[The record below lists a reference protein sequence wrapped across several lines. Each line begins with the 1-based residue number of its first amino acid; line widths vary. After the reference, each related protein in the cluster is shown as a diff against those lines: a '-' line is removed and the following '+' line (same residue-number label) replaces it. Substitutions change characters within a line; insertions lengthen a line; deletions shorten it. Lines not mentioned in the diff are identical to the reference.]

1 MRAVWL
7 VTAAT
12 LMLTGCATLSGDA
25 PSNRYLA
32 KGAFDARA
40 NLPPPP
46 AKGSP
51 AALRDREI
59 FHATRGLK
67 DTPRW
72 SLAQEDNI
80 EEQVLDGYACAL
92 GVAPTLERNP
102 KLAATLLRMSRD
114 VRSAVAGPKLKYLR
128 PRPYFN
134 EQGPICIKRSLGLAL
149 SPDYPSGHATW
160 GWSVG
165 LLLAE
170 LAPDRR
176 EAILSRA
183 KAYGESRVVCGVHN
197 MSSVEAGQ
205 ANAENL
211 IAALKTSDAFKADL
225 AAARA
230 ELDAARAA
238 GPAPAPARCEAEAAA
253 LSKPLL

>member
-7 VTAAT
+7 VTTAA
-12 LMLTGCATLSGDA
+12 LLLTGCATLSGDA

-32 KGAFDARA
+32 KGAFDARDH
-40 NLPPPP
+40 LPPPP

-51 AALRDREI
+51 AEQRDREI
-59 FHATRGLK
+59 FRATRTMK

-72 SLAQEDNI
+72 SLAQEDNV
-80 EEQVLDGYACAL
+80 EEKILDGYACAL
-92 GVAPTLERNP
+92 GVAPTLEKNP

-114 VRSAVAGPKLKYLR
+114 VRSAVAGPKLKYRR
-128 PRPYFN
+128 PRPYFS
-134 EQGPICIKRSLGLAL
+134 EEGPICIKRSLGLAL

-176 EAILSRA
+176 EAILARA

-197 MSSVEAGQ
+197 MSSVEAGRM
-205 ANAENL
+205 NAENL
-211 IAALKTSDAFKADL
+211 LAALKSSDAFRADL

-238 GPAPAPARCEAEAAA
+238 GPAPDAKRCEAEASA
-253 LSKPLL
+253 LSTPLL

>member
-7 VTAAT
+7 VTTAA
-12 LMLTGCATLSGDA
+12 LMLSGCATLSGDA

-32 KGAFDARA
+32 KGAFDARDH
-40 NLPPPP
+40 LPPPP
-46 AKGSP
+46 PKGSE

-59 FHATRGLK
+59 FRATRVLK

-72 SLAQEDNI
+72 SLAQEDNV
-80 EEQVLDGYACAL
+80 EEKVLDGYACAL
-92 GVAPTLERNP
+92 GVTPSLERNP

-114 VRSAVAGPKLKYLR
+114 VRSAVAGPKLKYRR
-128 PRPYFN
+128 PRPYFR
-134 EQGPICIKRSLGLAL
+134 EEGPICIKRSLGLAL

-176 EAILSRA
+176 EAILARA

-205 ANAENL
+205 MNAENL
-211 IAALKTSDAFKADL
+211 LAALKSSDAFKADL
-225 AAARA
+225 AAARV

-238 GPAPAPARCEAEAAA
+238 GPAPAPKRCEAEASA

>member
-7 VTAAT
+7 VTTAT
-12 LMLTGCATLSGDA
+12 LMLSGCATLSGDA
-25 PSNRYLA
+25 PANRYLA
-32 KGAFDARA
+32 KGAFDARDH
-40 NLPPPP
+40 LPPPP
-46 AKGSP
+46 PKGSE

-59 FHATRGLK
+59 FRATRAMK

-72 SLAQEDNI
+72 ALAKEDNV
-80 EEQVLDGYACAL
+80 EERVLDGYACAL
-92 GVAPTLERNP
+92 GVTPSFERNP

-114 VRSAVAGPKLKYLR
+114 VRSAVAGPKLKYRR
-128 PRPYFN
+128 PRPYFR
-134 EQGPICIKRSLGLAL
+134 EEGPICIKRSLGLAL

-176 EAILSRA
+176 EAILARA

-205 ANAENL
+205 MNAENL
-211 IAALKTSDAFKADL
+211 LAALKSSDAFKADL
-225 AAARA
+225 AAARV

-238 GPAPAPARCEAEAAA
+238 GPAPDPKRCEAEASA

>member
-7 VTAAT
+7 VTTAA
-12 LMLTGCATLSGDA
+12 LMLSGCATLSGDA
-25 PSNRYLA
+25 PANRYLA
-32 KGAFDARA
+32 KGAFDARDH
-40 NLPPPP
+40 LPPPP
-46 AKGSP
+46 PKGSE

-59 FHATRGLK
+59 FRATRALK

-72 SLAQEDNI
+72 SLAQEDNV
-80 EEQVLDGYACAL
+80 EEKVLDGYACAL
-92 GVAPTLERNP
+92 GVTPSFERNP

-114 VRSAVAGPKLKYLR
+114 VRSAVAGPKLKYRR
-128 PRPYFN
+128 PRPYFR
-134 EQGPICIKRSLGLAL
+134 EEGPICIKRSLGLAL

-176 EAILSRA
+176 EAILARA

-205 ANAENL
+205 MNAENL
-211 IAALKTSDAFKADL
+211 LAALKSSDAFKADL
-225 AAARA
+225 AAARV
-230 ELDAARAA
+230 ELDAARGA
-238 GPAPAPARCEAEAAA
+238 GPAPDPKRCEAEASA